1 MRQSDD
7 YWDDVEPDMP
17 VDKKEPIV
25 RLGLNVQ
32 AWVLL
37 FGFEACILPYCQ
49 SFRLRVFRL

>member
-17 VDKKEPIV
+17 VDKKDPIV